1 MKTVCL
7 LLFFLGNI
15 VPLYGAKI
23 TYISNNKKKIQE
35 TITSTKNNI
44 FYNYQE
50 GKKSSQI
57 FMRTNENL
65 ATLSFTN
72 ITKRGTNAFY
82 FFGGNL
88 ATTQRGRRKIIEL
101 NNLEVILL
109 PEIQLQNFIKNKK
122 LTIMRYMTI
131 RLENCRIYTAQAN
144 KVLHTITN
152 INNVPHTIVQVHY
165 TDVSPKRIRFVYYF
179 DPDGIA
185 SKKEA
190 YFNRAKKPQVSLT
203 KK

>member
-7 LLFFLGNI
+7 LFFFLGNI

-23 TYISNNKKKIQE
+23 TYTSNNKKKIRE
-35 TITSTKNNI
+35 TITSTKDNV
-44 FYNYQE
+44 FYTYKE

-72 ITKRGTNAFY
+72 VTKRGTNAFY

-88 ATTQRGRRKIIEL
+88 ATTQRGKRKIIEL
-101 NNLEVILL
+101 NNMEVILL
-109 PEIQLQNFIKNKK
+109 PEIQLQNFIRNTN
-122 LTIMRYMTI
+122 LSVMRYMTI
-131 RLENCRIYTAQAN
+131 RLENCKAHTAQAN
-144 KVLHTITN
+144 KVLNTITN
-152 INNVPHTIVQVHY
+152 INDVPHTIVRVQY
-165 TDVSPKRIRFVYYF
+165 ADISPKKMRFMYYF
-179 DPDGIA
+179 DPNGIA
-185 SKKEA
+185 SKKET
-190 YFNRAKKPQVSLT
+190 YFNGAKKPQVSLI

>member
-72 ITKRGTNAFY
+72 ITKRGTNA
-82 FFGGNL
+82 
-88 ATTQRGRRKIIEL
+88 
-101 NNLEVILL
+101 
-109 PEIQLQNFIKNKK
+109 
-122 LTIMRYMTI
+122 
-131 RLENCRIYTAQAN
+131 
-144 KVLHTITN
+144 
-152 INNVPHTIVQVHY
+152 
-165 TDVSPKRIRFVYYF
+165 
-179 DPDGIA
+179 
-185 SKKEA
+185 
-190 YFNRAKKPQVSLT
+190 
-203 KK
+203 